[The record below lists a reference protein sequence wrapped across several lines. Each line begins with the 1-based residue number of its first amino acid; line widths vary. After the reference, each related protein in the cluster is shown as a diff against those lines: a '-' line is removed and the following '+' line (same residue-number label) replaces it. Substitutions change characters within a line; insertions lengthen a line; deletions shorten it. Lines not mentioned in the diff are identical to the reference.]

1 MNLTTECS
9 LHHSMDLLLQN
20 VDARKHFLLE
30 TKPVLNILTS
40 ETTSKNDDQKRLC
53 NKRRLSAHLITVQQ
67 AENIRTKEDYAQ
79 LLSIT
84 SAHQSCLERIPDSCL
99 PQFMSLVDSAKAYEA
114 NLSLFA
120 AAVALS
126 TKAQQETGYV
136 IALYNSYVDTASLN
150 MTFGA
155 LAMLVATVQ
164 VEVLLTMFTLTKYA
178 IRTPAATSSA
188 SFSQTESSFLRFVA
202 AVRSYIGAD
211 ESYFLTRKQK
221 RALAACRTKNE
232 NTEAS
237 SCSSNDMLGAF
248 LGLLERYGSIHQPA
262 TAITG
267 ITATANTLEGG
278 RVTSNISIKQRQVEA
293 QSLRLCRTGEA
304 SAKQPTIKPEEHKTT
319 TFRQKPKTLRYP
331 SPPVIES
338 RVTRT
343 QIDPP
348 LKLLDMGGIS
358 IFPSGYGP
366 IDLLYK
372 GYRVGIQEMFGLT
385 KAAFG
390 AAMARTS
397 YNMSENEVESLGSD
411 TSSTP
416 LVTAAST
423 MDATSPHAA
432 FLNKRPSLDVSLLA
446 KAQVS
451 WVQNRWINL
460 ASCDPS
466 DLQLLCLEQTM
477 ASTIED
483 SLVNKQVD
491 TEQIRQSISS
501 WGDKCIKIALKAPL
515 PKTWTPILTQDG
527 LYVRFLDN
535 KTGIIFNINPEVKEI
550 QKRIDYQYKLLEKY
564 VRLHKN
570 SEIMKDYELI
580 KRFISTRFVSLDL
593 CKNTSSLFKELVE
606 EFSGLVTQIGNV
618 ITLWAPLYN
627 TSDINLAEGH
637 NSDDKQDSNLRFNL

>member
-1 MNLTTECS
+1 MEATTEYS
-9 LHHSMDLLLQN
+9 LQRSIGLLIQN

-30 TKPVLNILTS
+30 SKPILNILTFES
-40 ETTSKNDDQKRLC
+40 NDQKHLY
-53 NKRRLSAHLITVQQ
+53 NKRRLSAHLVTIQQ
-67 AENIRTKEDYAQ
+67 AEEIRIKEDYAQ

-84 SAHQSCLERIPDSCL
+84 KVHQSCLDRIPDLCL
-99 PQFMSLVDSAKAYEA
+99 PQFVSLVDSAKTYET

-120 AAVALS
+120 AATVILS
-126 TKAQQETGYV
+126 TEAQQEIGYV
-136 IALYNSYVDTASLN
+136 IALYNSYLDTTSPT

-155 LAMLVATVQ
+155 LVILIAAVQ
-164 VEVLLTMFTLTKYA
+164 VEVFLTMLMLVKYA
-178 IRTPAATSSA
+178 NKTPASVFPAVL
-188 SFSQTESSFLRFVA
+188 SQTEAFFLRFVA
-202 AVRSYIGAD
+202 AIHSYIGAD
-211 ESYFLTRKQK
+211 EPYFLTRKQK
-221 RALAACRTKNE
+221 RVLAACRAKQE
-232 NTEAS
+232 NIETF
-237 SCSSNDMLGAF
+237 SCSPNDSSAF
-248 LGLLERYGSIHQPA
+248 LKLLEKYGSIHQL
-262 TAITG
+262 T
-267 ITATANTLEGG
+267 TATTSTTTNALND
-278 RVTSNISIKQRQVEA
+278 RQVASNINTKQKQVEKRPL
-293 QSLRLCRTGEA
+293 QLYHTRKT
-304 SAKQPTIKPEEHKTT
+304 SAKQSTIKPEEHKTT
-319 TFRQKPKTLRYP
+319 TFHQRPKVFRYP
-331 SPPVIES
+331 TPPAIGTM
-338 RVTRT
+338 VTRT

-348 LKLLDMGGIS
+348 LKLLDIDGIS

-390 AAMARTS
+390 AAMARAS
-397 YNMSENEVESLGSD
+397 YNISGGNADSFEST
-411 TSSTP
+411 TSST
-416 LVTAAST
+416 LLATAPST
-423 MDATSPHAA
+423 IDATSSHAA
-432 FLNKRPSLDVSLLA
+432 LLNKCPSLDVSLLA

-501 WGDKCIKIALKAPL
+501 WGDKCIEIALKAPL

-550 QKRIDYQYKLLEKY
+550 QKRIDFQYKLLEKY

-580 KRFISTRFVSLDL
+580 RRFISMRFISLDL
-593 CKNTSSLFKELVE
+593 CKNTSNLFKELVE
-606 EFSGLVTQIGNV
+606 EFSSLVTQIGKV

-637 NSDDKQDSNLRFNL
+637 NSDDKQDSNLCFNM